1 MARKWC
7 QQSGNQL
14 FVFEAED
21 TIAGC
26 TLTLPE
32 HYSMAAREK
41 GRGSKK
47 QRKGKDLPWWIY
59 LAKGMKVM
67 VTDNVKMDLDVT
79 NGA

>member
-1 MARKWC
+1 M
-7 QQSGNQL
+7 
-14 FVFEAED
+14 
-21 TIAGC
+21 
-26 TLTLPE
+26 LPE